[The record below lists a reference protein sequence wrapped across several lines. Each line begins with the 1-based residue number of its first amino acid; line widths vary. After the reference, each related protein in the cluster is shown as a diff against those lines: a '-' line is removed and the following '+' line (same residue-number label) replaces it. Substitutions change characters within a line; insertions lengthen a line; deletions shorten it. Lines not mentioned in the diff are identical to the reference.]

1 MLWALNDS
9 VMNTGKP
16 DARDF
21 SVIQFSLAV
30 GDDGRPLQRAVP
42 CGSFASVEEAFD
54 LARKLAGEEA
64 ERLEAIKTEGT
75 GESRL
80 VQLVDTEWG
89 YDLRF
94 GWLIVTRF
102 WVHDASAFQPL
113 LAEP

>member
-16 DARDF
+16 NAPDF
-21 SVIQFSLAV
+21 SVIQFSLTV
-30 GDDGRPLQRAVP
+30 GGDGRPMQQAVP

-64 ERLEAIKTEGT
+64 ERLEAIKAEGT
-75 GESRL
+75 GEPRL

-94 GWLIVTRF
+94 GWLVVTRF
-102 WVHDASAFQPL
+102 WVHDASATQLL
-113 LAEP
+113 LAES